1 MKKIIHLMG
10 RGIEGCG
17 VTKFTIEFDN
27 WLNNNGYDS
36 QIIALTDKKWS
47 RNKSHVFNV
56 SEVKFKK
63 DDEAT
68 VVLNR
73 CNDADLVI
81 IESLPSI
88 AHDENAILNF
98 KRVINST
105 TTDIMLI
112 QHDHSALSIRR
123 NACQEDAIDASKYIY
138 AHALTNDFAKIV
150 DEYTNTLW
158 SDSKE
163 VRTFQPAMDFDLV
176 RAKYWKDI
184 EEQDPLHHKWIGRT
198 TSWKGYKEMFKFT
211 ELLKKEGY
219 LVTMEGIERSP
230 AFIDFKNL
238 GEFHSHVAE
247 NIEDIDLKYGSDA
260 YVFGPYINDDLLHRM
275 SRVGFGYQLSRMKEK
290 YIYRSI
296 EYTHCEVVCTGTIPV
311 FNAEYGRS
319 VTHRS
324 TDNRMIN
331 DKNTGTIWFDQ
342 HNMDESLALINKLA
356 SDNVMRNEWREMAFE
371 YYKDHQDSNNVF
383 KEIMNEVC

>member
-1 MKKIIHLMG
+1 MG

-27 WLNNNGYDS
+27 WLNKNGYDS
-36 QIIALTDKKWS
+36 KVIALTDKKWS
-47 RNKSHVFNV
+47 RDKSHTFDVQM
-56 SEVKFKK
+56 VKFKK
-63 DDEAT
+63 EDEAT
-68 VVLNR
+68 QVLNQ
-73 CNDADLVI
+73 CNDADLVV
-81 IESLPSI
+81 IESLPSMS
-88 AHDENAILNF
+88 HHEEAIKQF
-98 KRVINST
+98 KRVVTST

-123 NACQEDAIDASKYIY
+123 NAVQEEAIDAAKYIY
-138 AHALTNDFAKIV
+138 AHAKTNDFAKLV
-150 DEYTNTLW
+150 DEHTNTLW

-163 VRTFQPAMDFDLV
+163 VRTFQPAMDFDTI
-176 RAKYWKDI
+176 RAMYWKDI

-198 TSWKGYKEMFKFT
+198 TSWKGYKEMFQFT
-211 ELLKKEGY
+211 ELLKENGC

-238 GEFHSHVAE
+238 ANFHSHVADD
-247 NIEDIDLKYGSDA
+247 IEDIDLKYGGDA

-290 YIYRSI
+290 YLYRSI

-311 FNAEYGRS
+311 FNAEYGRL
-319 VTHRS
+319 VKHRS
-324 TDNRMIN
+324 TDNHMIN
-331 DKNTGTIWFDQ
+331 DKNTGTIWFDV
-342 HNMDESLALINKLA
+342 NKMDESLALINKLA
-356 SDNVMRNEWREMAFE
+356 NDKVMRNEWREMAFE
-371 YYKDHQDSNNVF
+371 YYKDHQDSDNVF